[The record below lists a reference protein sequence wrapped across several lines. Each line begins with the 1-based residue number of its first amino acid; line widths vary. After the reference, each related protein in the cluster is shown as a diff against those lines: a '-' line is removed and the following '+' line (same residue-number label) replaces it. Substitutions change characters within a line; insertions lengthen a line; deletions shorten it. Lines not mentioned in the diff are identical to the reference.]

1 MNLKPKEKKR
11 NFPFLYNLM
20 EDYSC
25 VVDGFILLV
34 SITLNG
40 ILWNIGFFHF
50 IPKEIIWR
58 KQISQDVFLDVKP

>member
-1 MNLKPKEKKR
+1 MKFAL
-11 NFPFLYNLM
+11 FYNLM

-25 VVDGFILLV
+25 VTDGFILLV
-34 SITLNG
+34 FITLEG

-50 IPKEIIWR
+50 ILKEIIWR